1 MFDPVQNFIWN
12 RRNPQHR
19 QYARISDLSFH
30 SCFPRSLANP
40 DGCRKIGDDVLPSQ
54 NSFQKKKSKSDP
66 SGNFLQKGRL
76 TLSSAT
82 GGASVA
88 AHGNGHGLGGNVLEE
103 SESLGQLH
111 AVDGLGG
118 LTGVLEADTQ
128 VRAARAG
135 ALGLRDLLGG
145 VTDLYRA
152 LLVSNGLVVGYW

>member
-1 MFDPVQNFIWN
+1 MF
-12 RRNPQHR
+12 
-19 QYARISDLSFH
+19 
-30 SCFPRSLANP
+30 
-40 DGCRKIGDDVLPSQ
+40 
-54 NSFQKKKSKSDP
+54 KKSK
-66 SGNFLQKGRL
+66 KGRL

-103 SESLGQLH
+103 SEGLGQLH

-118 LTGVLEADTQ
+118 LTGVLEADTE

-145 VTDLYRA
+145 VTDLCKA
-152 LLVSNGLVVGYW
+152 SLVSNGIVVGCW